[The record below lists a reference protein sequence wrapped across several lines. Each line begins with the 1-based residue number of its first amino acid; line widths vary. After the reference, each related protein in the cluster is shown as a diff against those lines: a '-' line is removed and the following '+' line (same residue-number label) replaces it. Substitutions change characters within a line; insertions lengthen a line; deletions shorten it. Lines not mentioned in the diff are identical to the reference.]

1 MSCDSGIFLPPL
13 VKWNLIGLSNSICL
27 TLSCFFEYFQL
38 HPIPFT
44 LLYLRV
50 LLEIEAFVLYKES
63 TSRCSKTT
71 WSKKRSKAA
80 RMQALSDRRWRVGV
94 QQEESS
100 MVPLLPTT
108 PEQIGNKYCHYSLTI
123 NMLLCYHLFTLKMY
137 H

>member
-1 MSCDSGIFLPPL
+1 MAESLRGREEIE
-13 VKWNLIGLSNSICL
+13 GLCANIL
-27 TLSCFFEYFQL
+27 F
-38 HPIPFT
+38 PRII
-44 LLYLRV
+44 RV
-50 LLEIEAFVLYKES
+50 LLKIEAFVLYKEL
-63 TSRCSKTT
+63 TSKRSKTT
-71 WSKKRSKAA
+71 WSKKRFKAA

-108 PEQIGNKYCHYSLTI
+108 HEQIGNKYCHYLLTI